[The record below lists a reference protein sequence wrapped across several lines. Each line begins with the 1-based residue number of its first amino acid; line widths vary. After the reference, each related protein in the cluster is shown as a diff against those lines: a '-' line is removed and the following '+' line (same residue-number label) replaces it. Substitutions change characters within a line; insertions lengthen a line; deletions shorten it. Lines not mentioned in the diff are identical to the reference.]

1 MQTSCLPPIDQIVS
15 IGFKQANFGRL
26 AILTT
31 SNVIQIIVSE
41 FSSSSQSLNLT
52 CAYNI
57 TLPCNITNN
66 TNNMSN
72 SQMQLQTSSQ
82 LLIAYCYNQSFLWE
96 YLINNTNY
104 ILRRSIPLYIFQTS
118 AFAGM
123 DSTLNYYLVPV
134 TLMSW
139 LPPYIVNSN
148 YRLAMMFGMPTSSSI
163 Q

>member
-1 MQTSCLPPIDQIVS
+1 
-15 IGFKQANFGRL
+15 
-26 AILTT
+26 
-31 SNVIQIIVSE
+31 
-41 FSSSSQSLNLT
+41 
-52 CAYNI
+52 
-57 TLPCNITNN
+57 
-66 TNNMSN
+66 MSN

-82 LLIAYCYNQSFLWE
+82 VLIAYCYNQSFLWE